1 MAIELGILFA
11 IGALL
16 AWGFGDFF
24 IQRTTRKLGD
34 WGTLFVISLFGLIV
48 LTPFVYKDFGSLNEN
63 FLLLLGVSAVLLI
76 AALLDFEALKRGK
89 LAIVEPVLALEVP
102 VSAMLAFLLISEVA
116 SFLQAIL
123 IAAIILGIILV
134 SVKSF
139 HFKRGVWIEK
149 GVILGMLGALFMGAS
164 NFLVGFASRIS
175 NPLLVTWF
183 YSLFLVII
191 CFVYLVSTKKLG
203 KLMRDIKQN
212 KKTVLVVSIFDN
224 AAWICFAFA
233 MTLIPIV
240 IAVALSESYIALA
253 ALLGLVINR
262 ERLLKHQLV
271 GLVLTLAGAITLAA
285 IT

>member
-11 IGALL
+11 IGAMIF
-16 AWGFGDFF
+16 WGFGDFF

-34 WGTLFVISLFGLIV
+34 WETLFVISLFGLII
-48 LTPFVYKDFGSLNEN
+48 LTPFVYKDFSFLNES
-63 FLLLLGVSAVLLI
+63 FLLLLAVSSVLLV

-89 LAIVEPVLALEVP
+89 LAIIEPALALEVP
-102 VSAMLAFLLISEVA
+102 VSAMLAFLVISEVA

-123 IAAIILGIILV
+123 IGAVILGITLV
-134 SVKSF
+134 SLKSF
-139 HFKRGVWIEK
+139 HFKRSAWLEK
-149 GVILGMLGALFMGAS
+149 GAVLGMIGALFMGAS

-183 YSLFLVII
+183 YSLFLVAV
-191 CFVYLVSTKKLG
+191 CFIYLIATKKIN
-203 KLMRDIKQN
+203 KLFSDVKRN
-212 KKTVLVVSIFDN
+212 SKTVLAVSIFDN

-233 MTLIPIV
+233 MTLIPIA

-262 ERLLKHQLV
+262 EKLLKHQLV
-271 GLVLTLAGAITLAA
+271 GLALTLIGAITLAA

>member
-1 MAIELGILFA
+1 MAIGLGILFA

-16 AWGFGDFF
+16 SWGFGDFF

-34 WGTLFVISLFGLIV
+34 WSTLFVISLFGLII
-48 LTPFVYKDFGSLNEN
+48 LTPFVYKDFGAINES
-63 FLLLLGVSAVLLI
+63 FLLFLVVSSVLLI

-89 LAIVEPVLALEVP
+89 LAIIEPALALEVP
-102 VSAMLAFLLISEVA
+102 VSAMLAFLLIREVS
-116 SFLQAIL
+116 SFLQIIL
-123 IAAIILGIILV
+123 IAGVMLGITLV
-134 SVKSF
+134 SLKSF
-139 HFKRGVWIEK
+139 HFKRRVWIEK
-149 GVILGMLGALFMGAS
+149 GAILGMLGALFMGTS

-183 YSLFLVII
+183 YSLFLVLVCLI
-191 CFVYLVSTKKLG
+191 YLVVNGKIKKLFADV
-203 KLMRDIKQN
+203 KRN
-212 KKTVLVVSIFDN
+212 SKTVLAVSIFDN
-224 AAWICFAFA
+224 AAWIFFAFA
-233 MTLIPIV
+233 MTLIPIA

-271 GLVLTLAGAITLAA
+271 GLVLTLVSAIILAT